1 MMNKYDKNQI
11 DAMMV
16 VWRLNE
22 LKEWNELEEWNELKK
37 RA

>member
-22 LKEWNELEEWNELKK
+22 LEKWNELKK